1 MANTKQQPT
10 EFALRVYAFLENENG
25 MVLLSNE
32 HYKSQYFS
40 KLPGGGVELGESTLE
55 AVIRELNEELN
66 LVIEPAR
73 LKHVYT
79 CDFVVQNAFNTK
91 QQVIGV
97 YFRVKISE
105 KENVLLTNQLN
116 ETIADNNSHLMSR
129 EWVEKH
135 AIKNRLTFEMD
146 RKAASVFIGDK

>member
-32 HYKSQYFS
+32 QYKGQHFS
-40 KLPGGGVELGESTLE
+40 KLPGGGVELGECTLE
-55 AVIRELNEELN
+55 AVVRELNEELK
-66 LVIEPAR
+66 LVIEPAS

-79 CDFVVQNAFNTK
+79 CDFVVQNAFNPK

-97 YFRVKISE
+97 YFKVKITE
-105 KENVLLTNQLN
+105 KENTLLTSQLN
-116 ETIADNNSHLMSR
+116 ETITDNNSQLISR

-135 AIKNRLTFEMD
+135 SIKNRLTFEMD
-146 RKAASVFIGDK
+146 CKAASVFIGDK